1 MSGPR
6 GASFQPHPGATDSF
20 GPLSWRALAAGQDG
34 FEECGGLPLDFAG
47 RGAKFRPRQACAR
60 RKGLEFGSRQPSAAG
75 AGHSFEHPAAG
86 CIAEFKGGSACSG
99 VRAPERAIC
108 HRMDLAL
115 HPRTPPAQSAGGW
128 SRLTVRQAK
137 TEHPEAAGFE
147 CGNQTQLWTADCFD
161 LFEL

>member
-75 AGHSFEHPAAG
+75 AGHSCVRLAARR
-86 CIAEFKGGSACSG
+86 IAQ
-99 VRAPERAIC
+99 PMTER
-108 HRMDLAL
+108 
-115 HPRTPPAQSAGGW
+115 
-128 SRLTVRQAK
+128 V
-137 TEHPEAAGFE
+137 
-147 CGNQTQLWTADCFD
+147 
-161 LFEL
+161 